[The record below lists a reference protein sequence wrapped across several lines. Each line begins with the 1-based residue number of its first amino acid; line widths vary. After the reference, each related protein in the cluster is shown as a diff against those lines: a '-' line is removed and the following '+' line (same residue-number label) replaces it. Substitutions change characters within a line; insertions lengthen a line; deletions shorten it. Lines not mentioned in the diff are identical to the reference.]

1 MIKKLLA
8 QPHTIFWLLVLLMIL
23 LGFLLGDITFDI
35 NIHDTYY
42 VFTLAHFSLLWAIIF
57 FFVGASYWV
66 ISLFKKQI
74 PKTLII
80 VHVIG
85 SIFCLLC
92 MYYSI
97 ISTIHFQNTVE
108 LSEQSLLQ
116 LSNYYFFPFAI
127 ICLVLLQVS
136 CPILSLIIVALKKSR
151 S

>member
-8 QPHTIFWLLVLLMIL
+8 QPHAIFWLLVLLMTL
-23 LGFLLGDITFDI
+23 LGFLLGDTTFDI

-42 VFTLAHFSLLWAIIF
+42 VFTLVHFSLLWAIIF
-57 FFVGASYWV
+57 FFVGTSYWA

-74 PKTLII
+74 YKTLITI
-80 VHVIG
+80 HVIG

-97 ISTIHFQNTVE
+97 ISTLHFQNNAE
-108 LSEQSLLQ
+108 LSRQSLLQ

-127 ICLVLLQVS
+127 LLFLLLQVLF
-136 CPILSLIIVALKKSR
+136 PVLSLILVLSKKRQS
-151 S
+151 